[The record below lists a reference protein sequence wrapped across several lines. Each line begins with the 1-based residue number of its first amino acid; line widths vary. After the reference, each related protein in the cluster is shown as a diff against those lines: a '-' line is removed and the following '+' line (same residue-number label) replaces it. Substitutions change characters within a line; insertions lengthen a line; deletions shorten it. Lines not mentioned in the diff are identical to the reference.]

1 MKITSRLK
9 PVVLLI
15 VLSLLISL
23 VGVAVPSLSGT
34 AYAAAE
40 RNWVS
45 MNSGTTQILNGIWGT
60 AANDVYAVGYGGTIL
75 HYDGSNW
82 TRMTSGTTAMLSA
95 IWGTSST
102 NIFAVG
108 FEHDTT
114 FTGKILRYNGTSWST
129 MATLPNIELNGVGGS
144 GSYIYACGKDHTF
157 NRGVIYRKE
166 GWNWIKEYTSSYAE
180 NYNDI
185 WGYSYAGYQDYIY
198 FAGKSEV
205 LEYIPGLKDPTK
217 LLFSG
222 ADAFYGIWG
231 SMSTGWDLVAVGGNP
246 DYHNTYGDIRFHDLA
261 TDHHDRTIYELFLAD
276 VWGVSNTDVYAV
288 GGVMDRGRI
297 IHYDGTSWKDTT
309 TSTTGLNG
317 VWGCSSTDFFA
328 VGWDGTI
335 LRLNIGP
342 NKPSNISP
350 TNGAIDVSLTCT
362 LQSSA
367 FSDPNFGDTHAASQ
381 WQITATPGN
390 YSSPVYDSGTDVV
403 NKTSLTV
410 PGGTLT
416 GNTIY
421 YWRVRHQ
428 DNNSAWS
435 DWSSTKSFTT
445 LIPPPT
451 ITSLNPASAG
461 IGSETTVVITGNN
474 FSGATAVSFTG
485 IITESFTV
493 DSPTQITADIY
504 VPPDAV
510 EGPRNVEV
518 TTPGGVAT
526 LANGFIV
533 EKVLGP
539 PIQAPTPTITSIE
552 PASGAPGQTIQVL
565 ITGNNLSGI
574 RGLNFGQE
582 IHVNTVTVYNNT
594 KISVSISINGDATDG
609 PRDVSVTTS
618 EGIATLANGF
628 IVEKVLGPPIATPL
642 PPSITSLNPA
652 SAGIG
657 DDTTVVIT
665 GNNLSGAMG
674 LGFPGMLISSFT
686 VDSPTQIT
694 AVIHIPPD
702 YAGPPV
708 VDFSVTTPGGTATL
722 DNGFTVEEVISP
734 QTPTTP
740 EQTPT
745 TPEQIPATPGW
756 GLSCERSP
764 TSQNSGLGDLALLFG
779 VVFVCFGLTRFRRR

>member
-40 RNWVS
+40 HNWVS

-102 NIFAVG
+102 NLFAVG
-108 FEHDTT
+108 FEHGT

-129 MATLPNIELNGVGGS
+129 MATLPNIELNGIGGS

-390 YSSPVYDSGTDVV
+390 YSSPVYDSGIDVV

-461 IGSETTVVITGNN
+461 IGSETTVVIIGNN

-539 PIQAPTPTITSIE
+539 PI
-552 PASGAPGQTIQVL
+552 
-565 ITGNNLSGI
+565 
-574 RGLNFGQE
+574 
-582 IHVNTVTVYNNT
+582 
-594 KISVSISINGDATDG
+594 
-609 PRDVSVTTS
+609 
-618 EGIATLANGF
+618 
-628 IVEKVLGPPIATPL
+628 ATPP

-665 GNNLSGAMG
+665 GNNLSGAIG
-674 LGFPGMLISSFT
+674 LDFPGMIILSFT
-686 VDSPTQIT
+686 VDSSTQIT
-694 AVIHIPPD
+694 AVMHIPPD

-722 DNGFTVEEVISP
+722 DNGFTIEEVISL

-756 GLSCERSP
+756 SLSCERSP
-764 TSQNSGLGDLALLFG
+764 TSQNSRLGDLALLFG